1 MTIQQSEAPVLFEE
15 LAVSGGNGLRVGV
28 ARLNRPK
35 QLNALTLEMCQM
47 LLDRFRAWASDE
59 GIVAVM
65 LAGNGDKGFCAGGD
79 VAGVIREV
87 RAGGPRR
94 FVYGDAF
101 FDVEYTLD
109 LLIHTYPKP
118 LISWAHGVCM
128 GGGVGLTVG
137 ASHRI
142 VSERSRIAMPEI
154 HIGLFPDVGGG
165 WFLNRLPGGVGTV
178 MALTGMIV
186 DEADAIHAGLA
197 DYFVPEHAR
206 GAFIDSLLALDWS
219 GEPRADRE
227 RLTRFCLAQHK
238 RWHDR
243 LPVAKLQ
250 QYAEAIRWIASQPTV
265 AEVRDALLAA
275 ADEDPYFRVA
285 ADNLAKG
292 SPTTARV
299 TFEYLR
305 RTRQMSIAEV
315 LALDL
320 VMARRFQRLHD
331 FGEGVRALL
340 IDKDRA
346 PEWSPASFDEVSDEL
361 VASHFV
367 E

>member
-1 MTIQQSEAPVLFEE
+1 MHGEHSLCIDSGFYRHKVVKAARHQGSPCHNDYGKKAPDL
-15 LAVSGGNGLRVGV
+15 GW
-28 ARLNRPK
+28 
-35 QLNALTLEMCQM
+35 
-47 LLDRFRAWASDE
+47 RFTDAWLS
-59 GIVAVM
+59 M
-65 LAGNGDKGFCAGGD
+65 AGNGDKGFCAGGD

-227 RLTRFCLAQHK
+227 RLTRFCLDQHK
-238 RWHDR
+238 RWR
-243 LPVAKLQ
+243 EGLPVPKLR
-250 QYAEAIRWIASQPTV
+250 QYAEAIRWIAAQPTV
-265 AEVRDALLAA
+265 VEVRDALLAA

-292 SPTTARV
+292 SPTTAHV

-315 LALDL
+315 LALPVDD
-320 VMARRFQRLHD
+320 ATPRTPEPDIPTADPPSQD
-331 FGEGVRALL
+331 DPNPG
-340 IDKDRA
+340 A
-346 PEWSPASFDEVSDEL
+346 PPWSANR
-361 VASHFV
+361 
-367 E
+367 